1 MKQARRLG
9 SYVEELSIKNNITP
23 RQLSELLN
31 CTEHQVQRFFKGRLF
46 LSFPKLKLLAD
57 TFGVTVSEL
66 LDDSNYSYDDNREKI
81 LDIIDDYMD
90 LCDAEEM
97 TKNDGQRIN

>member
-9 SYVEELSIKNNITP
+9 NYVEELSIKNNITP
-23 RQLSELLN
+23 IQLSELLN
-31 CTEHQVQRFFKGRLF
+31 CSEHFIQRFFKGRAL
-46 LSFPKLKLLAD
+46 LTFPQMRLLAD
-57 TFGVTVSEL
+57 TFGVTVSDL

-90 LCDAEEM
+90 LYEAVKGGARE
-97 TKNDGQRIN
+97 